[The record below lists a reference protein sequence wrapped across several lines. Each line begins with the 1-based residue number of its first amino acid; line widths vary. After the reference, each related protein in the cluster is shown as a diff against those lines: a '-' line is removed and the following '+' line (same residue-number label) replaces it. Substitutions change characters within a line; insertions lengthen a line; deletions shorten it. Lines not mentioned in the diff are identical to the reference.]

1 MQKNK
6 VLLKKKKYHQ
16 IPTKSPDSKALQ
28 QKKTVQQI
36 MLSVK
41 LDKKADYNKNLS
53 TYHCTFY
60 SYHTLLTFS

>member
-28 QKKTVQQI
+28 QKKNSATNVAKCQI
-36 MLSVK
+36 GQKSRLK
-41 LDKKADYNKNLS
+41 
-53 TYHCTFY
+53 
-60 SYHTLLTFS
+60 

>member
-28 QKKTVQQI
+28 QKKTVQQ
-36 MLSVK
+36 MLLSVK
-41 LDKKADYNKNLS
+41 LDKKAD
-53 TYHCTFY
+53 
-60 SYHTLLTFS
+60 